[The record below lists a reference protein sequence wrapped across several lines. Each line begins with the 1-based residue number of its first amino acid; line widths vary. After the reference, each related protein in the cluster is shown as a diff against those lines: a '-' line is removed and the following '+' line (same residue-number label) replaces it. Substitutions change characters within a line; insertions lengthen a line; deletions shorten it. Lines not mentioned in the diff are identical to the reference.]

1 MSFAVM
7 MAAAT
12 VASAAGTYAQ
22 GQAQADAY
30 NANATA
36 AEQQARAQREK
47 ASHEAGLVREQG
59 QSILSTQRARYGA
72 SGVAMSG
79 SALDVALGTARK
91 NELDALMTKYNG
103 EVNARQSENQ
113 AAVYRSQ
120 ADNAKTAGTIGA
132 ITTLLTGG
140 AQIAGA
146 GAGMGASGGMGAS
159 AMGGPVPTMEMMTMT
174 GQPDPFRWR
183 IPGWN

>member
-7 MAAAT
+7 MAAST
-12 VASAAGTYAQ
+12 LVSSAGAYAQ
-22 GQAQADAY
+22 GQAQASAY
-30 NANATA
+30 EANAAA

-47 ASHEAGLVREQG
+47 ASHEAGLVRDKG

-79 SALDVALGTARK
+79 SALDVALESARK
-91 NELDALMTKYNG
+91 NEMDALMVKYNG
-103 EVNARQSENQ
+103 EVNARMSENQ
-113 AAVYRSQ
+113 ASIYRSQ
-120 ADNAKTAGTIGA
+120 ADSAKTAGTIGA
-132 ITTLLTGG
+132 VTTLLTGG

-146 GAGMGASGGMGAS
+146 SSNLGMMAPASTGA
-159 AMGGPVPTMEMMTMT
+159 AM

>member
-22 GQAQADAY
+22 GQAQASAY
-30 NANATA
+30 EANATA
-36 AEQQARAQREK
+36 AEQAARAQREK

-59 QSILSTQRARYGA
+59 QSVLSTQRARYGA
-72 SGVAMSG
+72 SGVAMTG
-79 SALDVALGTARK
+79 SALDVALSTARK
-91 NELDALMTKYNG
+91 NELDALTVKYNG
-103 EVNARQSENQ
+103 EVNARMNENQ
-113 AAVYRSQ
+113 ASVYRSQ
-120 ADNAKTAGTIGA
+120 ADSAKTAGTIGA
-132 ITTLLTGG
+132 FTTLLTGG

-146 GAGMGASGGMGAS
+146 SAGMGGAGLTAPASQMA
-159 AMGGPVPTMEMMTMT
+159 
-174 GQPDPFRWR
+174 QPDPFRWR